1 MERVIGEKGEDIMKR
16 KRVYDENMPVGK
28 LTEIPDF
35 LPPPE
40 ELFPPGETMKVT
52 LNLKRASVDFFK
64 RKARRCHTKYQK
76 MIREVIDRYASQY
89 S

>member
-1 MERVIGEKGEDIMKR
+1 MRK

-40 ELFPPGETMKVT
+40 KLIFPKDTVKVT
-52 LNLKRASVDFFK
+52 IYLDRLSVDFFK
-64 RKARRCHTKYQK
+64 QKAKKHRGKYQR
-76 MIREVIDRYASQY
+76 MIREVLDRYVQRY
-89 S
+89 RNT